1 MVKSVS
7 VLGSTGS
14 IGTQTLDVIEAFP
27 ERFQAGV
34 LVANRS
40 WKLLAEQTIKFRPQV
55 IALGDEAF
63 LPQLKE
69 ALNGIDVKILAGT
82 DGVIEAA
89 SLAEPDIVLS
99 ALVGVAGLKP
109 TVAALEAG
117 KPIALANKETLV
129 VGGSIVTQLAKAKG
143 LPLLPVDSEHS
154 AIFQCLHGQ
163 PERSLKRIL
172 LTASGGPFRT
182 KPKEELSSMT
192 AAEALKHPTWSM
204 GAKITVDSA
213 SLMNKG
219 FEVLEAM
226 HLFQCE
232 MEQIEVWVHPQSIV
246 HSMVEFIDGS
256 ILAQVGLPDMR
267 TPIQYALGWPERLP
281 HAWESLQIS
290 QCRHL
295 TFEEPRLD
303 DFPCLKYAFEAGK
316 TGGTLPCVVNA
327 ANEVAVAAFLKGQIF
342 FTAIAETIRACMD
355 AHKLIAEPTLDI
367 LDRVDKE
374 TRLYAQNF
382 IAQKYQKH

>member
-1 MVKSVS
+1 MIQSVS

-27 ERFQAGV
+27 DRFKVGV
-34 LVANRS
+34 LAANRS
-40 WKLLAEQTIKFRPQV
+40 WKLLAEQALKFRPQV
-55 IALGDEAF
+55 VALGDKTY
-63 LPQLKE
+63 LPQLEE
-69 ALNGIDVKILAGT
+69 ALNGTDIKIMVGEE
-82 DGVIEAA
+82 GVIEAA
-89 SLAEPDIVLS
+89 SLADADIVLS

-129 VGGSIVTQLAKAKG
+129 VGGSLVTKLAQSKG
-143 LPLLPVDSEHS
+143 VPLLPVDSEHS

-163 PERSLKRIL
+163 PEKSLKRIL

-182 KPKEELSSMT
+182 KSREELSSMT
-192 AAEALKHPTWSM
+192 AADALKHPTWSM
-204 GAKITVDSA
+204 GAKITIDSA

-226 HLFQCE
+226 HLFQCD

-246 HSMVEFIDGS
+246 HSMVEFVDGS

-281 HAWESLQIS
+281 KAWENMQIS
-290 QCRHL
+290 QCRNL

-303 DFPCLKYAFEAGK
+303 DFPCLRYAFEAGRI
-316 TGGTLPCVVNA
+316 GGTLPCVVNA
-327 ANEVAVAAFLKGQIF
+327 ANEIAVAAFLKGQIF

-355 AHKLIAEPTLDI
+355 AHQVVAEPTLNI
-367 LDRVDKE
+367 LDRVDRE
-374 TRLYAQNF
+374 TRLYAQKF
-382 IAQKYQKH
+382 IEEKYGSK